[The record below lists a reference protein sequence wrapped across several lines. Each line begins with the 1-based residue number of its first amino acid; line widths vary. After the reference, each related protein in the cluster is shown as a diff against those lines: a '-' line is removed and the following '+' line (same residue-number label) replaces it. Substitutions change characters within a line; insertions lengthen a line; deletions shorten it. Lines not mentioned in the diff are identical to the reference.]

1 MKLTRRGNFVVVF
14 LAMLVFIAIN
24 YIESVGTMP

>member
-14 LAMLVFIAIN
+14 LAMIVFIAIN

>member
-14 LAMLVFIAIN
+14 LAMVVFIAIN